1 MNKFF
6 VKSSI
11 IAFFAI
17 GIMLS
22 AQSAEGEAM
31 VIDHAPAEWAIK
43 GQALTLRAKVTGG
56 AGGVENVTL
65 YYALFKDAAP
75 FRVAMASSG
84 MDMYVGTIE
93 SGVLSGLE
101 TLSYYIEAQD
111 KDGAIQETPWYDV
124 AFKDPDAKVED
135 DTRSPVPAPVAASS
149 GKGKGAPADSSGK
162 EGKSSALTVGLIAGG
177 AVALGA
183 GAYLVSKDDS
193 DSGGGGGG
201 GGDTNSVPAVRTG
214 TYRGT
219 ATIITTFGTNEP
231 SVDVNDSA
239 SVIIDSNGRVYSDDL
254 FDGADME
261 STLSGSRFVLS
272 ANVTGDRVGTINFNG
287 SFTSDTT
294 IAGSITGSFTEGGV
308 SGGKYTGSFSLAK

>member
-6 VKSSI
+6 VKSSV

-65 YYALFKDAAP
+65 YYALFKDAAL
-75 FRVAMASSG
+75 FRVVMVLSG

-201 GGDTNSVPAVRTG
+201 DTNSVPAVRTG

-261 STLSGSRFVLS
+261 STLSGNRFVLS

-294 IAGSITGSFTEGGV
+294 IAGSITGSFTEDGV